1 MTAKAAGEGWRIVG
15 TPLSS
20 PVTVVVSSSIS
31 GGGVGAL
38 FETKK
43 NNHDLKFWPDM
54 VSQ

>member
-38 FETKK
+38 FETKEK
-43 NNHDLKFWPDM
+43 Y
-54 VSQ
+54 